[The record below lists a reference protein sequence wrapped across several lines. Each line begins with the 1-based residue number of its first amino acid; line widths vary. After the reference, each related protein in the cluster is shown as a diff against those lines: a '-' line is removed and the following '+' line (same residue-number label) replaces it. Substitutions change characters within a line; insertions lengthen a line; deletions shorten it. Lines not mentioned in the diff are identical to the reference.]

1 MDYPRPGLNGR
12 RRVDLD
18 YTSDSGWAAT
28 LSLSW
33 LVARNNVSSAL
44 AERKSS
50 SLGHDTSLMEDV
62 MRMSIS
68 HFKNRRICR
77 YVAHAL
83 ALITKY

>member
-1 MDYPRPGLNGR
+1 
-12 RRVDLD
+12 
-18 YTSDSGWAAT
+18 
-28 LSLSW
+28 
-33 LVARNNVSSAL
+33 VSSAL